1 MSLLKS
7 KKTSQGENIFEQETD
22 IYVKYDEVI
31 QSPDFISFNQ
41 LLGSTMLMTN
51 NGPES
56 KVVSLF
62 KQMIDRALNKQIDIV
77 FNSFV
82 ISWVRNIRIS
92 LTKTIPTIDK
102 SESSNVES
110 LNLVA
115 VTESKVLNNFYK
127 IFNTLVDAYCLDE
140 NRYIEV
146 LPNII
151 VFQVKGTKSL
161 KIIFNKQAI
170 LK

>member
-31 QSPDFISFNQ
+31 NSPDFISFNQ

-56 KVVSLF
+56 KVVLLF

-82 ISWVRNIRIS
+82 IS
-92 LTKTIPTIDK
+92 
-102 SESSNVES
+102 
-110 LNLVA
+110 
-115 VTESKVLNNFYK
+115 
-127 IFNTLVDAYCLDE
+127 
-140 NRYIEV
+140 
-146 LPNII
+146 
-151 VFQVKGTKSL
+151 
-161 KIIFNKQAI
+161 
-170 LK
+170 

>member
-7 KKTSQGENIFEQETD
+7 KKTSQSENIFEQETD

-31 QSPDFISFNQ
+31 NSPDFISFNQ

-56 KVVSLF
+56 KVVLLF

-82 ISWVRNIRIS
+82 IS
-92 LTKTIPTIDK
+92 
-102 SESSNVES
+102 
-110 LNLVA
+110 
-115 VTESKVLNNFYK
+115 
-127 IFNTLVDAYCLDE
+127 
-140 NRYIEV
+140 
-146 LPNII
+146 
-151 VFQVKGTKSL
+151 
-161 KIIFNKQAI
+161 
-170 LK
+170 